1 MLSEKEANLVIAYPG
16 YPSNIKLDINDIRD
30 RFYSSAC
37 RDLKQNFKITDNFQI
52 ARYMMGICN
61 KPKVD
66 NTYFVGNCFSKGW
79 APIRTKAT
87 GNPVPSK
94 IVLVERVVE
103 TETSFTFLRY
113 SGFRPS
119 ITFLMPGWRSG

>member
-1 MLSEKEANLVIAYPG
+1 MGYAWLLPFSEKEANLVIAYPG

-66 NTYFVGNCFSKGW
+66 NTYFVGNCFGSMSPGLGFGQFTS
-79 APIRTKAT
+79 IVT
-87 GNPVPSK
+87 GFIQSMIYV
-94 IVLVERVVE
+94 I
-103 TETSFTFLRY
+103 
-113 SGFRPS
+113 
-119 ITFLMPGWRSG
+119 